1 MKNNKISGFQWAM
14 TIFVF
19 FVITMAL
26 SIMLRDFQSI
36 IGVKHFIFEV
46 TDLAPL
52 IAAIICILVFKYKK
66 VQLAGLKFSISLKV
80 IERLLLA
87 LILPLVI
94 LIIGMYSFNTFADSF
109 ILLQS
114 TGLSVPITHI
124 LIGHILMAFVVEFGF
139 RSYLQNIVETKMN
152 TFFASIVV
160 GLMYSVFSANTTYGT
175 EFAAY
180 NFLYTFSF
188 SMILGE
194 LIRATK
200 GRTIYIA
207 TTFHASMTFGLIFLF
222 SEEIGDL
229 FSIKVIAIS
238 TAIVAVGYIGL
249 SLIIRG
255 IAYLTTRRNLEE
267 LEPNNYLDHVNDDEE
282 TNHTK
287 AEKSSSNIKNAEKT
301 GVATASTVGIAKN
314 DTENTVADE
323 PSIHEGTENTVADEP
338 SIHEGTEKT
347 EPQHHI
353 DNQTESNHD
362 EDHDIT
368 SESVE
373 SAESV
378 KQAPQSD
385 DLTNDSNEDEKQS
398 LKEPATYKEDR
409 RSSVVIDA
417 EKHIEKTEEQSSDK
431 NK

>member
-87 LILPLVI
+87 LILPLII

-282 TNHTK
+282 TNHTE
-287 AEKSSSNIKNAEKT
+287 AEKSSSNIKDAEKA

-314 DTENTVADE
+314 DTENTVTDE
-323 PSIHEGTENTVADEP
+323 PN
-338 SIHEGTEKT
+338 IHEGTEKT

-362 EDHDIT
+362 KDHDIT

-378 KQAPQSD
+378 KHAPQSD
-385 DLTNDSNEDEKQS
+385 DLTNDSNEDEIQS

-431 NK
+431 NI

>member
-26 SIMLRDFQSI
+26 SIILRDFQSV

-66 VQLAGLKFSISLKV
+66 IQLAGLKFSISLKV

-87 LILPLVI
+87 LILPLII

-160 GLMYSVFSANTTYGT
+160 GLMYSVFSANTTYDT

-282 TNHTK
+282 TNHTE
-287 AEKSSSNIKNAEKT
+287 AEKSSSNIKDAEKT

-323 PSIHEGTENTVADEP
+323 PSIHEGTE
-338 SIHEGTEKT
+338 KT
-347 EPQHHI
+347 ESQHHI

-368 SESVE
+368 SKSVE

-378 KQAPQSD
+378 KHAPQSD
-385 DLTNDSNEDEKQS
+385 DLTNDSNEDETEQS

>member
-1 MKNNKISGFQWAM
+1 
-14 TIFVF
+14 
-19 FVITMAL
+19 
-26 SIMLRDFQSI
+26 
-36 IGVKHFIFEV
+36 
-46 TDLAPL
+46 
-52 IAAIICILVFKYKK
+52 
-66 VQLAGLKFSISLKV
+66 
-80 IERLLLA
+80 
-87 LILPLVI
+87 
-94 LIIGMYSFNTFADSF
+94 
-109 ILLQS
+109 
-114 TGLSVPITHI
+114 
-124 LIGHILMAFVVEFGF
+124 MAFVVEFGF

-282 TNHTK
+282 TNHTE
-287 AEKSSSNIKNAEKT
+287 AENSSSNIKDVEKT
-301 GVATASTVGIAKN
+301 GVATASTIGIAKN

-323 PSIHEGTENTVADEP
+323 PSIHEGTE
-338 SIHEGTEKT
+338 KT
-347 EPQHHI
+347 ESQHHI

-373 SAESV
+373 SV
-378 KQAPQSD
+378 KHAPKSD
-385 DLTNDSNEDEKQS
+385 DLTNDSNEDETEQS

>member
-26 SIMLRDFQSI
+26 SIMLRDFQSV

-52 IAAIICILVFKYKK
+52 IAAIICIVIFKYKK

-80 IERLLLA
+80 IERILLA
-87 LILPLVI
+87 LILPLII

-255 IAYLTTRRNLEE
+255 ITYLTTRRNLEE
-267 LEPNNYLDHVNDDEE
+267 LEPNNYLDHVNDGEE
-282 TNHTK
+282 TNHTE
-287 AEKSSSNIKNAEKT
+287 AEKSSSNIKDVEKT
-301 GVATASTVGIAKN
+301 GVATASTIGIAKN

-323 PSIHEGTENTVADEP
+323 PSIHEGTE
-338 SIHEGTEKT
+338 KT
-347 EPQHHI
+347 ESQHHI

-373 SAESV
+373 SVESV
-378 KQAPQSD
+378 KHAPQSD
-385 DLTNDSNEDEKQS
+385 DLTNDSNEDETEQS

>member
-26 SIMLRDFQSI
+26 SIMLRDFQSV

-52 IAAIICILVFKYKK
+52 IAAIICIVIFKYKK

-80 IERLLLA
+80 IERILLA
-87 LILPLVI
+87 LILPLII

-282 TNHTK
+282 TNHTE
-287 AEKSSSNIKNAEKT
+287 AEKSSSNIKDVEKA
-301 GVATASTVGIAKN
+301 GVATASTIGIAKN

-323 PSIHEGTENTVADEP
+323 PSIHEGTE
-338 SIHEGTEKT
+338 KT
-347 EPQHHI
+347 ESQHHI

-373 SAESV
+373 SVESV
-378 KQAPQSD
+378 KHAPQSD
-385 DLTNDSNEDEKQS
+385 DLTNDSNEDETEQS

>member
-26 SIMLRDFQSI
+26 SIMLRDFQSV

-52 IAAIICILVFKYKK
+52 IAAIICIVIFKYKK

-80 IERLLLA
+80 IERILLA
-87 LILPLVI
+87 LILPLII

-267 LEPNNYLDHVNDDEE
+267 LEPNSYLDHVNDDEE
-282 TNHTK
+282 TNHTE
-287 AEKSSSNIKNAEKT
+287 AEKSSSNIKDVEKT
-301 GVATASTVGIAKN
+301 GVATASTIGIAKN

-323 PSIHEGTENTVADEP
+323 PSIHEGTE
-338 SIHEGTEKT
+338 KT
-347 EPQHHI
+347 ESQHHI

-373 SAESV
+373 SVESV
-378 KQAPQSD
+378 KHAPQSD
-385 DLTNDSNEDEKQS
+385 DLTNDSNEDETEQS

>member
-26 SIMLRDFQSI
+26 SIMLRDLQSV

-66 VQLAGLKFSISLKV
+66 IQLAGLKFSISLKV

-87 LILPLVI
+87 LILPLII

-160 GLMYSVFSANTTYGT
+160 GLMYSVFSANTTYDT

-282 TNHTK
+282 TNHTE
-287 AEKSSSNIKNAEKT
+287 AEKSSSNIKDAEKT

-323 PSIHEGTENTVADEP
+323 PSIHEGTE
-338 SIHEGTEKT
+338 KT
-347 EPQHHI
+347 ESQHHI

-368 SESVE
+368 SKSVE

-378 KQAPQSD
+378 KHAPQSD
-385 DLTNDSNEDEKQS
+385 DLTNDSNEDETEQS

>member
-87 LILPLVI
+87 LILPLII

-282 TNHTK
+282 TNHTE
-287 AEKSSSNIKNAEKT
+287 AEKSSSNIKDAEKT
-301 GVATASTVGIAKN
+301 GVATASTVGVAKN

-323 PSIHEGTENTVADEP
+323 PSIHEGTENT
-338 SIHEGTEKT
+338 

-353 DNQTESNHD
+353 GNQTESNHD

-385 DLTNDSNEDEKQS
+385 DLTNDSNEDEIEQS

>member
-87 LILPLVI
+87 LILPLII

-255 IAYLTTRRNLEE
+255 VAYLTTRQNLEE

-282 TNHTK
+282 TNHTE
-287 AEKSSSNIKNAEKT
+287 AEKSSSNIKDAEKT

-314 DTENTVADE
+314 DTEK
-323 PSIHEGTENTVADEP
+323 TVADEP

-362 EDHDIT
+362 EHHDIT

-378 KQAPQSD
+378 KHAPQSD
-385 DLTNDSNEDEKQS
+385 DLTNDSNEDEIQS

>member
-1 MKNNKISGFQWAM
+1 MKKNKISGFQWAM

-26 SIMLRDFQSI
+26 SIMLRDFQSV

-46 TDLAPL
+46 TNLAPL

-66 VQLAGLKFSISLKV
+66 IQLAGLKFSISLKV

-87 LILPLVI
+87 LILPLII

-282 TNHTK
+282 TNHTE
-287 AEKSSSNIKNAEKT
+287 AEKSSSNIKDVEKT

-314 DTENTVADE
+314 DTENTL
-323 PSIHEGTENTVADEP
+323 ADEP

-347 EPQHHI
+347 ESQHHI
-353 DNQTESNHD
+353 DNLTESNHD

-378 KQAPQSD
+378 KHAPQSD
-385 DLTNDSNEDEKQS
+385 DLTNDSNEDETEQS

>member
-52 IAAIICILVFKYKK
+52 IAAIICILAFKYKK

-323 PSIHEGTENTVADEP
+323 PSIHEGTE
-338 SIHEGTEKT
+338 KT

>member
-26 SIMLRDFQSI
+26 SIMLRDFQSV

-52 IAAIICILVFKYKK
+52 IAAIICIVIFKYKK

-80 IERLLLA
+80 IERILLA
-87 LILPLVI
+87 LILPLII

-282 TNHTK
+282 TNHTE
-287 AEKSSSNIKNAEKT
+287 AEKSSSNIKDVEKT
-301 GVATASTVGIAKN
+301 GVATSSTIGIAKN

-323 PSIHEGTENTVADEP
+323 PSIHEGTE
-338 SIHEGTEKT
+338 KT
-347 EPQHHI
+347 ESQHHI

-373 SAESV
+373 SVESV
-378 KQAPQSD
+378 KHAPQSD
-385 DLTNDSNEDEKQS
+385 DLTNDSNEDETEQS

>member
-87 LILPLVI
+87 LILPLII

-255 IAYLTTRRNLEE
+255 IAYLTTRQNLEE
-267 LEPNNYLDHVNDDEE
+267 LEPNNYLDHVNDEEE
-282 TNHTK
+282 TNHTE
-287 AEKSSSNIKNAEKT
+287 AEKSSSNIKDAEKT

-323 PSIHEGTENTVADEP
+323 PN
-338 SIHEGTEKT
+338 IHEGTEKT

-378 KQAPQSD
+378 KHAPQSD
-385 DLTNDSNEDEKQS
+385 DLTNDSNEDEIQS

>member
-323 PSIHEGTENTVADEP
+323 PSIHEGTE
-338 SIHEGTEKT
+338 KT
-347 EPQHHI
+347 EAQHHI

-373 SAESV
+373 SAEPV
-378 KQAPQSD
+378 KHAPQSD

>member
-207 TTFHASMTFGLIFLF
+207 MTFHASMTFGLIFLF

-323 PSIHEGTENTVADEP
+323 PSIHEGTE
-338 SIHEGTEKT
+338 KT

>member
-26 SIMLRDFQSI
+26 SIMLRDFQSV

-66 VQLAGLKFSISLKV
+66 IQLAGLKFSISLKV

-87 LILPLVI
+87 LILPLII

-160 GLMYSVFSANTTYGT
+160 GLMYSVFSANTTYDT

-282 TNHTK
+282 TNHTE
-287 AEKSSSNIKNAEKT
+287 AEKSSSNIKDAEKT

-323 PSIHEGTENTVADEP
+323 PSIHEGTE
-338 SIHEGTEKT
+338 KT
-347 EPQHHI
+347 ESQHHI

-368 SESVE
+368 SKSVE

-378 KQAPQSD
+378 KHASQSD
-385 DLTNDSNEDEKQS
+385 DLTNDSNEDETEQS

>member
-87 LILPLVI
+87 LILPLII

-160 GLMYSVFSANTTYGT
+160 GLMYSVFSVNTTYGT

-282 TNHTK
+282 TNHTE
-287 AEKSSSNIKNAEKT
+287 AEKSSSNIKDAEKA

-314 DTENTVADE
+314 DTENTVTDE
-323 PSIHEGTENTVADEP
+323 PN
-338 SIHEGTEKT
+338 IHEGTEKT

-378 KQAPQSD
+378 KHAPQSD
-385 DLTNDSNEDEKQS
+385 DLTNDSNEDEIQS

-431 NK
+431 NI

>member
-1 MKNNKISGFQWAM
+1 MKKNKISGFQWAM

-26 SIMLRDFQSI
+26 SIMLRDFQSV

-66 VQLAGLKFSISLKV
+66 IQLAGLKFSISLKV

-87 LILPLVI
+87 LILPLII

-249 SLIIRG
+249 ILIIRG

-282 TNHTK
+282 TNHTE
-287 AEKSSSNIKNAEKT
+287 AEKSSSNIKDVEKT

-314 DTENTVADE
+314 DTENTL
-323 PSIHEGTENTVADEP
+323 ADEP

-347 EPQHHI
+347 ESQHHI
-353 DNQTESNHD
+353 DNLTESNHD

-378 KQAPQSD
+378 KHAPQSD
-385 DLTNDSNEDEKQS
+385 DLTNDSNEDETEQS

>member
-87 LILPLVI
+87 LILPLII

-255 IAYLTTRRNLEE
+255 VAYLTTRRNLEE

-282 TNHTK
+282 TNHTE
-287 AEKSSSNIKNAEKT
+287 AEKSSSNIKDAEKT

-314 DTENTVADE
+314 DTEKTA
-323 PSIHEGTENTVADEP
+323 ADEP

-362 EDHDIT
+362 EHHDIT

-378 KQAPQSD
+378 KHAPQSD
-385 DLTNDSNEDEKQS
+385 DLTNDSNEDEIQS

>member
-323 PSIHEGTENTVADEP
+323 PSIHEGTE
-338 SIHEGTEKT
+338 KT

-417 EKHIEKTEEQSSDK
+417 EKHIEKTEEQSSGK

>member
-1 MKNNKISGFQWAM
+1 MKKNKISGFQWAM

-26 SIMLRDFQSI
+26 SIMLRDFQSV

-66 VQLAGLKFSISLKV
+66 IQLAGLKFSISLKV

-87 LILPLVI
+87 LILPLII

-200 GRTIYIA
+200 RRTIYIA

-282 TNHTK
+282 TNHTE
-287 AEKSSSNIKNAEKT
+287 AEKSSSNIKDVEKT

-314 DTENTVADE
+314 DTENTL
-323 PSIHEGTENTVADEP
+323 ADEP

-347 EPQHHI
+347 ESQHHI
-353 DNQTESNHD
+353 DNLTESNHD

-378 KQAPQSD
+378 KHAPQSD
-385 DLTNDSNEDEKQS
+385 DLTNDSNEDETEQS

>member
-26 SIMLRDFQSI
+26 SIMLRDFQSV

-52 IAAIICILVFKYKK
+52 IAAIICIVIFKYKK

-80 IERLLLA
+80 IERILLA
-87 LILPLVI
+87 LILPLII

-282 TNHTK
+282 TNHTE
-287 AEKSSSNIKNAEKT
+287 AEKSSSNIKDVEKT
-301 GVATASTVGIAKN
+301 GVATASTIGIAKN

-323 PSIHEGTENTVADEP
+323 PSIHEGTE
-338 SIHEGTEKT
+338 KT
-347 EPQHHI
+347 ESQHHI
-353 DNQTESNHD
+353 YNQTESNHD

-373 SAESV
+373 SVESV
-378 KQAPQSD
+378 KHAPQSD
-385 DLTNDSNEDEKQS
+385 DLTNDSNEDETEQS

>member
-26 SIMLRDFQSI
+26 SIMLRDFQSV

-66 VQLAGLKFSISLKV
+66 SQLAGLKFSISLKV

-87 LILPLVI
+87 LILPLII

-160 GLMYSVFSANTTYGT
+160 GLMYSVFSANTTYDT

-282 TNHTK
+282 TNHTE
-287 AEKSSSNIKNAEKT
+287 AEKSSSNIKDAEKT

-323 PSIHEGTENTVADEP
+323 PSIHEGTE
-338 SIHEGTEKT
+338 KT
-347 EPQHHI
+347 ESQHHI

-368 SESVE
+368 SKSVE

-378 KQAPQSD
+378 KHAPQSD
-385 DLTNDSNEDEKQS
+385 DLTNDSNEDETEQS

>member
-87 LILPLVI
+87 LILPLII

-180 NFLYTFSF
+180 NFLYRFSF

-282 TNHTK
+282 TNHTE
-287 AEKSSSNIKNAEKT
+287 AEKSSSNIKDAEKA

-314 DTENTVADE
+314 DTENTVTDE
-323 PSIHEGTENTVADEP
+323 PN
-338 SIHEGTEKT
+338 IHEGTEKT

-378 KQAPQSD
+378 KHAPQSD
-385 DLTNDSNEDEKQS
+385 DLTNDSNEDEIQS

-431 NK
+431 NI

>member
-1 MKNNKISGFQWAM
+1 MKKNKISGFQWAM

-26 SIMLRDFQSI
+26 SIMLRDFQSV

-66 VQLAGLKFSISLKV
+66 IQLAGLKFSISLKV

-87 LILPLVI
+87 LILPLII

-282 TNHTK
+282 TNHTE
-287 AEKSSSNIKNAEKT
+287 AEKSSSNIKDVEKT

-314 DTENTVADE
+314 DTENTL
-323 PSIHEGTENTVADEP
+323 ADEP

-347 EPQHHI
+347 ESQHHI
-353 DNQTESNHD
+353 DNLTESNHD

-373 SAESV
+373 SAESAESV
-378 KQAPQSD
+378 KHAPQSD
-385 DLTNDSNEDEKQS
+385 DLTNDSNEDETEQS

>member
-1 MKNNKISGFQWAM
+1 MKKNKISGFQWAM

-26 SIMLRDFQSI
+26 SIMLRDFQSV

-52 IAAIICILVFKYKK
+52 IAVIICILVFKYKK
-66 VQLAGLKFSISLKV
+66 IQLAGLKFSISLKV

-87 LILPLVI
+87 LILPLII

-282 TNHTK
+282 TNHTE
-287 AEKSSSNIKNAEKT
+287 AEKSSSNIKDVEKT

-314 DTENTVADE
+314 DTENTL
-323 PSIHEGTENTVADEP
+323 ADEP

-347 EPQHHI
+347 ESQHHI
-353 DNQTESNHD
+353 DNLTESNHD

-378 KQAPQSD
+378 KHAPQSD
-385 DLTNDSNEDEKQS
+385 DLTNDSNEDETEQS

>member
-87 LILPLVI
+87 LILPLII

-282 TNHTK
+282 TNHTE
-287 AEKSSSNIKNAEKT
+287 AEKSSSNIKDAEKA

-314 DTENTVADE
+314 DTENTVTDE
-323 PSIHEGTENTVADEP
+323 PN
-338 SIHEGTEKT
+338 IHEGTEKT

-373 SAESV
+373 SAESAESV
-378 KQAPQSD
+378 KHAPQSD
-385 DLTNDSNEDEKQS
+385 DLTNDSNEDEIQS

-431 NK
+431 NI

>member
-1 MKNNKISGFQWAM
+1 MKKNKISGFQWAM

-26 SIMLRDFQSI
+26 SIILRDFQSV

-66 VQLAGLKFSISLKV
+66 IQLAGLKFSISLKV

-87 LILPLVI
+87 LILPLII

-282 TNHTK
+282 TNHTE
-287 AEKSSSNIKNAEKT
+287 AEKSSSNIKDVEKT

-314 DTENTVADE
+314 DTENTL
-323 PSIHEGTENTVADEP
+323 ADEP

-347 EPQHHI
+347 ESQHHI
-353 DNQTESNHD
+353 DNLTESNHD

-378 KQAPQSD
+378 KHAPQSD
-385 DLTNDSNEDEKQS
+385 DLTNDSNEDETEQS

>member
-87 LILPLVI
+87 LILPLII

-255 IAYLTTRRNLEE
+255 VAYLTTRRNLEE

-282 TNHTK
+282 TNHTE

-301 GVATASTVGIAKN
+301 GVATASTVGVAKN

-323 PSIHEGTENTVADEP
+323 Q

-362 EDHDIT
+362 EHHDIT

-378 KQAPQSD
+378 KHAPQSD
-385 DLTNDSNEDEKQS
+385 DLTNDSNEDEIEQS

>member
-87 LILPLVI
+87 LILPLII

-282 TNHTK
+282 TNHTE
-287 AEKSSSNIKNAEKT
+287 AEKSSSNIKDAEKA
-301 GVATASTVGIAKN
+301 GVATASTVVIAKN
-314 DTENTVADE
+314 DTENTVTDE
-323 PSIHEGTENTVADEP
+323 PN
-338 SIHEGTEKT
+338 IHEGTEKT

-378 KQAPQSD
+378 KHAPQSD
-385 DLTNDSNEDEKQS
+385 DLTNDSNEDEIQS

-431 NK
+431 NI

>member
-1 MKNNKISGFQWAM
+1 MKNNKISGFQCAM

-26 SIMLRDFQSI
+26 SIMLRDFQSV

-66 VQLAGLKFSISLKV
+66 IQLAGLKFSISLKV

-87 LILPLVI
+87 LILPLII

-160 GLMYSVFSANTTYGT
+160 GLMYSVFSANTTYDT

-282 TNHTK
+282 TNHTE
-287 AEKSSSNIKNAEKT
+287 AEKSSSNIKDAEKT

-323 PSIHEGTENTVADEP
+323 PSIHEGTE
-338 SIHEGTEKT
+338 KT
-347 EPQHHI
+347 ESQHHI

-368 SESVE
+368 SKSVE

-378 KQAPQSD
+378 KHAPQSD
-385 DLTNDSNEDEKQS
+385 DLTNDSNEDETEQS

>member
-1 MKNNKISGFQWAM
+1 MKKNKISGFQWAM

-26 SIMLRDFQSI
+26 SIMLRDFQSV

-66 VQLAGLKFSISLKV
+66 IQLAGLKFSISLKV

-87 LILPLVI
+87 LILPLII

-152 TFFASIVV
+152 TFFASTVV

-282 TNHTK
+282 TNHTE
-287 AEKSSSNIKNAEKT
+287 AEKSSSNIKDVEKT

-314 DTENTVADE
+314 DTENTL
-323 PSIHEGTENTVADEP
+323 ADEP

-347 EPQHHI
+347 ESQHHI
-353 DNQTESNHD
+353 DNLTESNHD

-378 KQAPQSD
+378 KHAPQSD
-385 DLTNDSNEDEKQS
+385 DLTNDSNEDETEQS

>member
-87 LILPLVI
+87 LILPLII

-249 SLIIRG
+249 SLIIRDV
-255 IAYLTTRRNLEE
+255 AYLTTRRNLEE

-282 TNHTK
+282 TNHTE
-287 AEKSSSNIKNAEKT
+287 AEKSSSNIKDAEKT

-314 DTENTVADE
+314 DTEK
-323 PSIHEGTENTVADEP
+323 TVADEP

-362 EDHDIT
+362 EHHDIT

-378 KQAPQSD
+378 KHAPQSD
-385 DLTNDSNEDEKQS
+385 DLTNDSNEDEIQS

>member
-1 MKNNKISGFQWAM
+1 MKKNKISGFQWAM

-26 SIMLRDFQSI
+26 SIMLRDFQSV

-66 VQLAGLKFSISLKV
+66 IQLAGLKFSISLKV

-87 LILPLVI
+87 LILPLII

-282 TNHTK
+282 TNHTE
-287 AEKSSSNIKNAEKT
+287 AEKSSSNIKDVEKT

-314 DTENTVADE
+314 DTENTL
-323 PSIHEGTENTVADEP
+323 ADEP

-347 EPQHHI
+347 ESQHHI
-353 DNQTESNHD
+353 DNLTESNHD

-378 KQAPQSD
+378 KHAPQSD
-385 DLTNDSNEDEKQS
+385 DLTNDSNEDETEQS

-417 EKHIEKTEEQSSDK
+417 EKHIEKTEEQSSD
-431 NK
+431 

>member
-26 SIMLRDFQSI
+26 SIMLRDFQSV

-66 VQLAGLKFSISLKV
+66 IQLAGLKFSISLKV

-87 LILPLVI
+87 LNLPLII

-160 GLMYSVFSANTTYGT
+160 GLMYSVFSANTTYDT

-282 TNHTK
+282 TNHTE
-287 AEKSSSNIKNAEKT
+287 AEKSSSNIKDAEKT

-323 PSIHEGTENTVADEP
+323 PSIHEGTE
-338 SIHEGTEKT
+338 KT
-347 EPQHHI
+347 ESQHHI

-368 SESVE
+368 SKSVE

-378 KQAPQSD
+378 KHAPQSD
-385 DLTNDSNEDEKQS
+385 DLTNDSNEDETEQS

>member
-26 SIMLRDFQSI
+26 SIMLRDFQSV

-66 VQLAGLKFSISLKV
+66 IQLAGLKFSISLKV

-87 LILPLVI
+87 LILPLII

-160 GLMYSVFSANTTYGT
+160 GLMYSVFSANTTYDT

-282 TNHTK
+282 TNHTE
-287 AEKSSSNIKNAEKT
+287 AEKSSSNIKDAEKT

-323 PSIHEGTENTVADEP
+323 PSIHEGTE
-338 SIHEGTEKT
+338 KT
-347 EPQHHI
+347 ESQHHI

-368 SESVE
+368 SKSVE

-378 KQAPQSD
+378 KHAPQND
-385 DLTNDSNEDEKQS
+385 DLTNDSNEDETEQS